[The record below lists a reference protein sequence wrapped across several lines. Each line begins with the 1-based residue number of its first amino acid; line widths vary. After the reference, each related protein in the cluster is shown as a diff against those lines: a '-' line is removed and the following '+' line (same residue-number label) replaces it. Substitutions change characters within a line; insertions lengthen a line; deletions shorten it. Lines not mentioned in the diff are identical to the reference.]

1 MADRPRRGAGAAVL
15 AVLLVVGAVALVV
28 GAGLTWWTQTHLDSL
43 AGSVTVK
50 AKGSQTDALL
60 IPVALLAL
68 AGFGAA
74 LATTG
79 LLRRLVG
86 VVLVLGG
93 AWAATLAII
102 GLWQAPASLHTDL
115 TRPPLSSSPPQ
126 LHPAGALVAALG
138 GLLVALAGILVIS
151 GFGAR
156 RALGARYDAPTG
168 RRVPVAVPTSLAV
181 DADPE
186 GAAGWWKALDA
197 GQDPTAA
204 VATVTGCAD
213 DTEPDPGAEPG
224 PSPAVDATRPP
235 SPVDPGVS
243 DDITR
248 GV

>member
-1 MADRPRRGAGAAVL
+1 ML

-43 AGSVTVK
+43 AGSVTIK

-68 AGFGAA
+68 AGFGAT

-79 LLRRLVG
+79 RLRRLVG

-93 AWAATLAII
+93 SWAATLAII

-115 TRPPLSSSPPQ
+115 TRPPLSSAPPQ
-126 LHPAGALVAALG
+126 LHPAAALVAALG
-138 GLLVALAGILVIS
+138 GLLVALAGVLVVS
-151 GFGAR
+151 GLGAR

-168 RRVPVAVPTSLAV
+168 RRMPAVVPTSLAV
-181 DADPE
+181 DSDPE

-197 GQDPTAA
+197 GQDPTAT
-204 VATVTGCAD
+204 VATVAASAD
-213 DTEPDPGAEPG
+213 DTDPDPVAERG
-224 PSPAVDATRPP
+224 PSAAVDGTRLP
-235 SPVDPGVS
+235 SAVDPGVS
-243 DDITR
+243 DDVTR

>member
-1 MADRPRRGAGAAVL
+1 MADRSSGRGVAVL
-15 AVLLVVGAVALVV
+15 AILVVAGAVALAV

-43 AGSVTVK
+43 AGSITLE

-74 LATTG
+74 MATTG
-79 LLRRLVG
+79 VLRRLVG
-86 VVLVLGG
+86 VVLLLGG
-93 AWAATLAII
+93 AWATALAVA
-102 GLWQAPASLHTDL
+102 GWWRAPASLHTDL
-115 TRPPLSSSPPQ
+115 TRPAVSSAPPQ
-126 LHPAGALVAALG
+126 LHPAGPLVAALG
-138 GLLVALAGILVIS
+138 GLLIAVAGVLVVS

-168 RRVPVAVPTSLAV
+168 RRRTPARAVPTTLDV
-181 DADPE
+181 DTDPE

-204 VATVTGCAD
+204 VASSS
-213 DTEPDPGAEPG
+213 EDPGPDA
-224 PSPAVDATRPP
+224 DATRDPRQRRTGP
-235 SPVDPGVS
+235 GRPTGSSPGVS
-243 DDITR
+243 DDVTR